1 MTAACQVRLIGEDK
15 QQISGEHLAC
25 ANFLNDIYLFSL
37 EDGAIQKVFYAHDDY
52 IKGLLFIKD
61 KLVSYSKDMTIKI
74 WNLAVSVKSNLYE
87 DNPIILFD
95 HEADIISCDILR
107 TDEMNHLLASIDSNG
122 IILIRNIS

>member
-1 MTAACQVRLIGEDK
+1 M
-15 QQISGEHLAC
+15 AC

-61 KLVSYSKDMTIKI
+61 KLVSYSKDMTIKV
-74 WNLAVSVKSNLYE
+74 WNLSASVKSNLYE
-87 DNPIILFD
+87 VNPIIFFD
-95 HEADIISCDILR
+95 HEAEIISCDLLR

-122 IILIRNIS
+122 IIFIRNIS